1 MQGALEGPVQQE
13 AQASQ
18 ASQAP
23 VVSPGRRA
31 SLVLLQPPASLAP
44 QASQALLALLA
55 RQVSRIYDSASSRTC
70 DSVST
75 RTFYLHIGIMYVTIT
90 EQGNMPLNLPRCHW
104 RKRTDWVHWRYRHSW
119 RHWLYRLH
127 RWGSVNIYR
136 LRFYQ
141 K

>member
-23 VVSPGRRA
+23 VVSLGRRA

-55 RQVSRIYDSASSRTC
+55 RQVSRTRDSASIRI
-70 DSVST
+70 
-75 RTFYLHIGIMYVTIT
+75 FYLHDGVMYVTIT

-104 RKRTDWVHWRYRHSW
+104 RKRNHWVHWRYRH
-119 RHWLYRLH
+119 
-127 RWGSVNIYR
+127 
-136 LRFYQ
+136 
-141 K
+141 